1 MAMLPVRRGG
11 QSLTVI
17 NPSREFEDIY
27 NRMGQLMNMALG
39 DFTNLETADMPWT
52 PLADFRE
59 SNDAYIVNVELP
71 GIRRDQ
77 LDTQVQDRELVI
89 TGEMKD
95 EGGGNDGRRHRSSRR
110 MGRFEYR
117 TYLPSDI
124 KADKVSAK
132 LHDGLLTVTVPKSET
147 AKPRQIVITEG

>member
-11 QSLTVI
+11 QSLTVL

-39 DFTNLETADMPWT
+39 DFTNLETTDIPWT

-59 SNDAYIVNVELP
+59 TDNAYIINAELP
-71 GIRRDQ
+71 GVGRDQ
-77 LDTQVQDRELVI
+77 IQVEVQDRELVI
-89 TGEMKD
+89 TGEIRD
-95 EGGGNDGRRHRSSRR
+95 AGDGNGSRRHRSSRR
-110 MGRFEYR
+110 TGRFEYR

-124 KADKVSAK
+124 KPDKVSAK
-132 LHDGLLTVTVPKSET
+132 LHDGIITVTVPKSEG
-147 AKPRQIVITEG
+147 AKPRHIQITEA

>member
-11 QSLTVI
+11 QSLTVL

-59 SNDAYIVNVELP
+59 TDNAYVINVELP
-71 GIRRDQ
+71 GIKRNQVDV
-77 LDTQVQDRELVI
+77 QVQERELVI
-89 TGEMKD
+89 TGEIRED
-95 EGGGNDGRRHRSSRR
+95 GNGSRRHRSSRR

-124 KADKVSAK
+124 KADQVSAK
-132 LHDGLLTVTVPKSET
+132 LHDGILSVMVPKSET
-147 AKPRQIVITEG
+147 AKPRQIQIIEE